1 MQEHFLIREDIPAY
15 MADLKKW
22 LEEIREQPLEEMTE
36 FFADRLE
43 EYEDHMAF
51 WADAYRQMG
60 RLIPEQAGTLLDLG
74 CGTGLE
80 LEEIF
85 RRNPGLAV
93 TGIDLSAEML
103 GRLQE
108 KFPQV
113 KTVCGDYF
121 STDFGEK
128 QFDAAVSF
136 ETLHH
141 FKPEKKEALFEKIR
155 RALKPGGVYIQADY
169 LACCEEEEKIL
180 MDFSRKKREEQGI
193 AEDVFVHFDTPL
205 TAEHEMA
212 LLRQAG
218 FSRLEWGGCIKG
230 AAFLKAWTECV

>member
-1 MQEHFLIREDIPAY
+1 MQDQFLIREDIPAY

-22 LEEIREQPLEEMTE
+22 LAEIREQPLEEMTE
-36 FFADRLE
+36 FFAARLE
-43 EYEDHMAF
+43 GYEEHMAF

-60 RLIPEQAGTLLDLG
+60 KLIPEHAKTLLDLG

-85 RRNPGLAV
+85 RRTPGLAV

-103 GRLQE
+103 GRLGE

-113 KTVCGDYF
+113 RTVCADYF
-121 STDFGEK
+121 EADFGER
-128 QFDAAVSF
+128 QFDTAVSF

-141 FKPEKKEALFEKIR
+141 FKPEKKKGLFEKIL
-155 RALKPGGVYIQADY
+155 RALKPGGIYIQADY
-169 LACCEEEEKIL
+169 LACCEEEERIL
-180 MDFSRKKREEQGI
+180 TEFCRKKREEQGI
-193 AEDVFVHFDTPL
+193 PEDVFIHFDTPL
-205 TAEHEMA
+205 TAEHEMS

-218 FSRLEWGGCIKG
+218 FSRVEWDGCIKG
-230 AAFLKAWTECV
+230 AAFLKAWKECD